1 MRVLIQRAE
10 MNIPV
15 KTGRFLARDGRVSRG
30 FPRRAVRAYA
40 LHLVLLVG
48 FAAPERLM
56 GQPLSEPPT
65 ERRTLTALRL
75 AEDETIQL
83 DGRLDEPVWRNAQP
97 ATDFLQQDPV
107 NGAPATE
114 RTEVRIVYEQQRLYI
129 GLIAYDSEPDS
140 LLANQM
146 QRDQS
151 FEADDRF
158 MWSIDPYFDGR
169 TGYFFEI
176 NPVGAMGDGLLQQ
189 SQGTTS
195 TNRSW
200 DGIWNA
206 RVDRGNGGWTAE
218 IEIPFRTLNF
228 DPTALAWGINFQRT
242 VRRTNEESLWS
253 GWARNQGLSSMTH
266 AGRLVGLAN
275 INQGLGLDVKPYV
288 LGTATGS
295 PRTGAPALR
304 GAVDAGIDLFY
315 SLTPA
320 LRANFTVNTDFAE
333 TEVDSRLVN
342 LTRFP
347 LRFPEQREF
356 FLEGSSFL
364 NFASGMSQQAEAFFS
379 RRIGLNDGRPQP
391 IDFGTKL
398 TGQAGRQDI
407 GLLHVRTRETED
419 APGEDF
425 AAIRIRRRVLA
436 QSYVGMI
443 YTWRHAR
450 DGGPHRQTAG
460 VDFNL
465 ATSTF
470 LGAQNVAF
478 GGYLVENTTPLD
490 TGDGT
495 SYGLRLNFPN
505 DPWSGLVSFRELQ
518 ENYDPAL
525 GFVQRNGVR
534 RLNPVVRFSP
544 RPADHPFIRSF
555 TFGNNMRVFW
565 DLQNELITREIRLT
579 VFQVEFHSSDNVRV
593 RVIPTFERLERNFKI
608 HEGIVLPSGNTY
620 DFTRYEIELRTASR
634 RKLAVQS
641 SYQWGSFF
649 SGSRRELL
657 LSAGI
662 RPRSGIALSLDGEW
676 NQIDLPEGSFSTQ
689 LFRSVVNAQPSPW
702 ISFVS
707 NLQYDTVSRTLGW
720 QFRFRWISRPGDDVY
735 FVYTHNWIDDE
746 PHTFRTLE
754 RKAAVKIVR
763 TYGF

>member
-1 MRVLIQRAE
+1 
-10 MNIPV
+10 
-15 KTGRFLARDGRVSRG
+15 
-30 FPRRAVRAYA
+30 
-40 LHLVLLVG
+40 
-48 FAAPERLM
+48 M
-56 GQPLSEPPT
+56 GQTPSDT

-83 DGRLDEPVWRNAQP
+83 DGRLDEPMWRDAQP
-97 ATDFLQQDPV
+97 ATDLLQQNPV

-114 RTEVRIVYEQQRLYI
+114 RTEIRIVYDQQRLYI
-129 GLIAYDSEPDS
+129 GFIAYDSEPGR

-158 MWSIDPYFDGR
+158 MWSIDPYLDGR

-176 NPVGAMGDGLLQQ
+176 NPAGAMGDGLLEQA
-189 SQGTTS
+189 QGTTS

-206 RVDRGNGGWTAE
+206 RVHRDETGWTAE

-228 DPTALAWGINFQRT
+228 DPQAPAWGINFQRT
-242 VRRTNEESLWS
+242 VRRKNEESLWS

-266 AGRLVGLAN
+266 AGRLVGLSD
-275 INQGLGLDVKPYV
+275 INQGLGLEIKPYV
-288 LGTATGS
+288 LGTATAS
-295 PRTGAPALR
+295 PATGAPALR
-304 GAVDAGIDLFY
+304 GVADGGADVFF

-347 LRFPEQREF
+347 LRFPERREF
-356 FLEGSSFL
+356 FIEGSNFL

-379 RRIGLNDGRPQP
+379 RRIGLTEGRAQP

-398 TGQAGRQDI
+398 TGQAGRWDV
-407 GLLHVRTRETED
+407 GLLQVRTRETAD

-425 AAIRIRRRVLA
+425 AAIRVRRRILR
-436 QSYVGMI
+436 QSYVGTI

-450 DGGPHRQTAG
+450 DEGPHLQTGG

-465 ATSTF
+465 VTSTF
-470 LGAQNVAF
+470 LGAQNAAF
-478 GGYLVENTTPLD
+478 GGYFVENTNPLG
-490 TGDGT
+490 TGGGA
-495 SYGLRLNFPN
+495 SYGLRLNLPN

-525 GFVQRNGVR
+525 GFVPRNGLR

-544 RPADHPFIRSF
+544 RPANHPLIRSF
-555 TFGNNMRVFW
+555 NFGNNMRFFW
-565 DLQNELITREIRLT
+565 DLRNELITREVRLT
-579 VFQVEFHSSDNVRV
+579 PFEVELHSGDSVRV
-593 RVIPTFERLERNFKI
+593 GVTPTFERLERNFNI
-608 HEGIVLPSGNTY
+608 HEGIVLPSGKTY

-641 SYQWGSFF
+641 SYRWGSFF
-649 SGSRRELL
+649 SGNRRELL

-662 RPRSGIALSLDGEW
+662 RPRSGLALSLDSEW

-689 LFRSVVNAQPSPW
+689 LVRSVVNAQPSPW
-702 ISFVS
+702 VSFVS

-720 QFRFRWISRPGDDVY
+720 QFRFRWISRPGDDLY

-746 PHTFRTLE
+746 VREFRTLN
-754 RKAAVKIVR
+754 RKAAVKIIR
-763 TYGF
+763 AYRF